1 MRVKYQMN
9 IDNAV
14 GYIRSYK
21 RVIVDDILSLDLDV
35 RLLLY
40 KAVMTFSTRIPAW
53 LFNQKDFLGLVLRQK
68 LFCF

>member
-40 KAVMTFSTRIPAW
+40 KAVMTFSTRIPA
-53 LFNQKDFLGLVLRQK
+53 
-68 LFCF
+68 